1 MNAKTI
7 LILAVLALALL
18 VPAASF
24 AAPGATITG
33 SYVEFRNADVY
44 TGPCFAMGEVGL
56 TGEEAVLAWHIA
68 EGNWAG
74 VPMEGLN
81 VVAVVRA
88 SATIGDPYA
97 NPLPARAVILLDAR
111 ANDAQRAALVEFAGA
126 QSPAL
131 LGNIIAVE
139 TQPIAFTF
147 GAHHGAVSVTAG
159 TLLQLSTRS
168 LNEGDAICHNEA
180 VFYQPL
186 AGHLVHAMPVVETA
200 SIYSGNHLGVT
211 WNDSGRR
218 SSFVA
223 TFAE

>member
-1 MNAKTI
+1 MRGKA
-7 LILAVLALALL
+7 ILAALALSL
-18 VPAASF
+18 SVPSISF

-56 TGEEAVLAWHIA
+56 TGQEAVLAWHIA
-68 EGNWAG
+68 EGNWSG
-74 VPMEGLN
+74 VSMEGLN

-97 NPLPARAVILLDAR
+97 NPLPARAVMLIDAR
-111 ANDAQRAALVEFAGA
+111 ANDAQRAALVEFAQA

-139 TQPIAFTF
+139 SQPITF
-147 GAHHGAVSVTAG
+147 IAGAGHGAVSVTAG

-186 AGHLVHAMPVVETA
+186 ASHLVHSMPVVET
-200 SIYSGNHLGVT
+200 SSTYNGNHLGVT

-218 SSFVA
+218 SSFVGS
-223 TFAE
+223 FAE

>member
-1 MNAKTI
+1 MNVKAI
-7 LILAVLALALL
+7 LPVLAVAFLI
-18 VPAASF
+18 PAASI
-24 AAPGATITG
+24 AAPGATIKG

-56 TGEEAVLAWHIA
+56 TGQEAVLAWHIA
-68 EGNWAG
+68 EGNWSG
-74 VPMEGLN
+74 VSIEGLN

-97 NPLPARAVILLDAR
+97 NPLPARAVMLLDAR
-111 ANDAQRAALVEFAGA
+111 ANDAQRAALVEFAQA

-139 TQPIAFTF
+139 SQPITFTA
-147 GAHHGAVSVTAG
+147 GAQHGSVSVTAG
-159 TLLQLSTRS
+159 NLLQLSTRS

-186 AGHLVHAMPVVETA
+186 AAHLVHAMPVVET
-200 SIYSGNHLGVT
+200 SSTYSGNHLGVT

-218 SSFVA
+218 SSFVGS
-223 TFAE
+223 FAE